1 MGWSQ
6 VSPIPASYWPDADTC
21 GSGLSPHRE
30 VSVQCGTHAT
40 KTPLVSPFLRTG
52 FASSEATVKT
62 HSIYTSW
69 IYPYLPVHIS
79 GLIICPRYITLI
91 LLYYLKRI
99 FSIQWW
105 GTKPLLTGPGSDFS
119 NCSDPDRTF
128 PIVRIRIQFYRSKD
142 LGITIPQ
149 F

>member
-6 VSPIPASYWPDADTC
+6 VSPFPASYWPDADTC

-40 KTPLVSPFLRTG
+40 KTPLVSPLLRTG

-79 GLIICPRYITLI
+79 GLIICRRYINTYIVVLFIKDI
-91 LLYYLKRI
+91 LNTVVRNQTTFDWTRI
-99 FSIQWW
+99 GLFQLFGSGSNSW
-105 GTKPLLTGPGSDFS
+105 PL
-119 NCSDPDRTF
+119 
-128 PIVRIRIQFYRSKD
+128 FYRSKD
-142 LGITIPQ
+142 LGNKIPQ